1 MPTRVTALTGAV
13 ATMLLLS
20 FEMGFAQTDWLKKG
34 QELLDT
40 QGGTDVVGSAL
51 SNDQITKGLKQ
62 ALKVGSRRVM
72 SQLGATGGFSDDP
85 AVHIPLPD
93 SLQTVRS
100 TLDKFGMSSMLDDL
114 DLRINRAAEAA
125 MPKAKRLLVNAISEM
140 SLDDARAILYGPD
153 DAATRY
159 FQRQMTP
166 ALKKEMRPVVD
177 ASLADVGAIKSFDK
191 VMQRYKNLPF
201 VPDIKARLSDHVVEG
216 ASDGVFH
223 YLAAEEAAIRQDPTK
238 RTKALLQKVFGR

>member
-1 MPTRVTALTGAV
+1 MPTRVPALSGAV

-20 FEMGFAQTDWLKKG
+20 FEMGFAQTDWLKEG

-40 QGGTDVVGSAL
+40 QGGTDVVDSAL

-62 ALKVGSRRVM
+62 ALKVGSRRVVN
-72 SQLGATGGFSDDP
+72 QLGAPGGFSDDP

-125 MPKAKRLLVNAISEM
+125 MPKAKRLFVNAISEM

-159 FQRQMTP
+159 FQRRMTP

>member
-40 QGGTDVVGSAL
+40 QGGTDVVGPAL
-51 SNDQITKGLKQ
+51 SNDQTTKGLKQ
-62 ALKVGSRRVM
+62 ALKVGSRRVVN
-72 SQLGATGGFSDDP
+72 QLGATGGFSDDP

-125 MPKAKRLLVNAISEM
+125 MPKAKRLFVNAISEM